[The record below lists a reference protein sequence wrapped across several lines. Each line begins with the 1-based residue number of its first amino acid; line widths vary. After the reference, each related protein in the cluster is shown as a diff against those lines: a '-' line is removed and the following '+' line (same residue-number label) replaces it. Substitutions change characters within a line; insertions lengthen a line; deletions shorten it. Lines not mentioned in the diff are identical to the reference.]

1 MIPPA
6 NENEQSSS
14 HAFNGHDIYFE
25 MANQPPAATNAS
37 AAASAISDTSTRS
50 SSPPPASGT
59 ANLSSSGA
67 LTPYEIEKLR
77 TLLASYSPYE
87 ERAGD
92 HQQPQQHHHLSTALS
107 NTLSADDLSTYSVFH
122 ETTHAWAVFA
132 DKPTTSKKLAR
143 TVGTIIIAFQ
153 LFAYWLFAAEAI
165 EDYQKGVVSVYTTH
179 EYCMESNE
187 APGGNFLCE
196 AERTNNLDAFV
207 AFFMLGIF
215 LAADVQQ
222 SARAIMKAQS
232 KSALAFA
239 CLAAIEVIAAFLA
252 ASVSISQKLYIGEVT
267 DAVEVGVGLLFI
279 RELSNRAYHGICL
292 TNKKK
297 NYRSFFLVLVAI
309 VTVGLLVDPICEALF
324 AP

>member
-1 MIPPA
+1 MIPS
-6 NENEQSSS
+6 NENIQSSTS
-14 HAFNGHDIYFE
+14 DTSTFNSHDIYFE
-25 MANQPPAATNAS
+25 MANQPPSTSAAVVAS
-37 AAASAISDTSTRS
+37 ASSAASGNSMSD
-50 SSPPPASGT
+50 
-59 ANLSSSGA
+59 A
-67 LTPYEIEKLR
+67 LTPYEIARLR
-77 TLLASYSPYE
+77 ALLASYSPYDE
-87 ERAGD
+87 QGSAAAPP
-92 HQQPQQHHHLSTALS
+92 HALS
-107 NTLSADDLSTYSVFH
+107 SDELSTYSVFE

-153 LFAYWLFAAEAI
+153 LFAYWLFAAEAV
-165 EDYQKGVVSVYTTH
+165 EDYQKGVVSVSTTH
-179 EYCMESNE
+179 EYCMQSNE
-187 APGGNFLCE
+187 APEENFMCE

-207 AFFMLGIF
+207 SFFMLGIF

-222 SARAIMKAQS
+222 SARAMHKAQS

-279 RELSNRAYHGICL
+279 RELSNRAYHGICH

-297 NYRSFFLVLVAI
+297 QYKSFFSVLVAI
-309 VTVGLLVDPICEALF
+309 VTVGLLVHPVCEALF